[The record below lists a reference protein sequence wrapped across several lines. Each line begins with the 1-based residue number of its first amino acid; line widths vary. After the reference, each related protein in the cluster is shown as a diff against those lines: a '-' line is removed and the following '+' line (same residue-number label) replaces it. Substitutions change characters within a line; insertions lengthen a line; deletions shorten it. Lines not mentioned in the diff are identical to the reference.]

1 MVGGLRKRRGTSGSD
16 RGGGNILL
24 YCCNLVTKNPLFI
37 GCFLITAIVISS
49 TLFPGG
55 EELILLNSSAQYH
68 NDNITI
74 PSNVQVGEPQLNY
87 DASSSTNSSNANE
100 QQKELHD
107 HGHGLS
113 IQSSTIQHLQ
123 SLSDF
128 PKIVH
133 LIWNDKNI
141 LNTTYQMLE
150 HGAKNLQ
157 SLNPDWTFQ
166 VHDFEEIDH
175 TIQQFTDHP
184 DIMEKSMQNDLLDA
198 HIVERTDAFRLI
210 TIYQSGGLYVD
221 VDRVM

>member
-1 MVGGLRKRRGTSGSD
+1 M
-16 RGGGNILL
+16 
-24 YCCNLVTKNPLFI
+24 
-37 GCFLITAIVISS
+37 ISS

-55 EELILLNSSAQYH
+55 EDLLLLNSSAQYH

-74 PSNVQVGEPQLNY
+74 PNNVQVVSEPQLNN
-87 DASSSTNSSNANE
+87 ASSTTNSSNTNE
-100 QQKELHD
+100 QQQEQLD

-184 DIMEKSMQNDLLDA
+184 DILDKSMQNDLLNA
-198 HIVERTDAFRLI
+198 HIVERTDAFRLM
-210 TIYQSGGLYVD
+210 TIYQTGGLYVD